1 MFRSPPSDSF
11 SECLAASHSPA
22 ARAPLNVARFVH
34 ALAALSLLAGG
45 SIAMAETASA
55 TASALDARYQD
66 RNGDLVADRPE
77 DQSQWR
83 DPSTLV
89 FAFSPAED
97 PAVFAEVWKG
107 FLDHLSAVTGKKVQ
121 YFAVQSNAAEV
132 EAMRAGRLHVAA
144 FATGAVPLA
153 VNCAGFVP
161 FAMMAAKDGSYGY
174 RMQIVTRQ
182 DSPLQSVQDLR
193 GKRLAFTSES
203 SNSGYK
209 APVAL
214 LAGQFGLQQGR
225 DYQAVF
231 SGKHDNSIL
240 GVVHQDYD
248 AAAVA
253 SGIAQRMAGRGVVN
267 VADLRVLYESAPF
280 PTPAYGYAHDLKPEL
295 AQAIEQAFFSFDW
308 EGSALQREFAASQPP
323 QQRFVPIQFQ
333 TQWRIVRDVDA
344 AMGSRLSCR

>member
-1 MFRSPPSDSF
+1 MVQPKARRVRGVTVLRG
-11 SECLAASHSPA
+11 LAAA
-22 ARAPLNVARFVH
+22 
-34 ALAALSLLAGG
+34 LLALGAG
-45 SIAMAETASA
+45 PLAMAEPAA
-55 TASALDARYQD
+55 TVSALDTRYQD
-66 RNGDLVADRPE
+66 RNGDLVADRPQ
-77 DQSQWR
+77 DAQQWR
-83 DPSTLV
+83 DPATLV

-107 FLDHLSAVTGKKVQ
+107 FLDHLSEVTGKKVQ

-174 RMQIVTRQ
+174 RMQIITRQ
-182 DSPLQSVQDLR
+182 DSPLQSVAELK

-214 LAGQFGLQQGR
+214 LAGQFGLQQGK
-225 DYQAVF
+225 DYQAMF

-267 VADLRVLYESAPF
+267 VADLRLLYESEPF

-295 AQAIEQAFFSFDW
+295 AEAIEKAFFTFDW
-308 EGSALQREFAASQPP
+308 EGRALQREFAASTPP
-323 QQRFVPIQFQ
+323 QQRFVPISYQS
-333 TQWRIVRDVDA
+333 QWQIVRDVDA
-344 AMGSRLSCR
+344 ATDSVVRCR